1 MQQDTKKVSKIRFQR
16 KKFMSIIKKQFNKN
30 NIICKLFLTDNLKTS
45 ELNYKNIY
53 DLLNNTLL
61 NPIVFENNNIF
72 IIMKTFENYNRFVYD
87 FSNSIKDIVDIE
99 ILKEKQLLF
108 FQKQSEVE
116 QYTKENQLNP
126 KPLVLK

>member
-1 MQQDTKKVSKIRFQR
+1 MQQVSKIKFQR

-30 NIICKLFLTDNLKTS
+30 NIICKLFLTDNLKRS
-45 ELNYKNIY
+45 ELHYKDIY
-53 DLLNNTLL
+53 NFLNTTLL

-72 IIMKTFENYNRFVYD
+72 IIMQTLENYNRFVYN
-87 FSNSIKDIVDIE
+87 FSISINDITDIE

-108 FQKQSEVE
+108 FEKQSELYQFV
-116 QYTKENQLNP
+116 TENQLNP